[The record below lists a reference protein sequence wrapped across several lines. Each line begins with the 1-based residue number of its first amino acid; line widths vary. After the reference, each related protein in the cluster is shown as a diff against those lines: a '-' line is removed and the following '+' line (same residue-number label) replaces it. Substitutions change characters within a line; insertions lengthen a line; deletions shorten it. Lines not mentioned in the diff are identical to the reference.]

1 MTYFEL
7 KPSVSND
14 KDYMICVTEDFLDKY
29 EVTTTGSYDVLPSR
43 LLELSYANYLR
54 FCRDILGA
62 ALYGKGHKYITAH
75 FKNDFATRQFVKLLN
90 ARMELVIMD
99 HENPLSKYEKVG
111 II

>member
-7 KPSVSND
+7 RPAVSDD
-14 KDYMICVTEDFLDKY
+14 KAYSIQITEEFLDKY
-29 EVTTTGSYDVLPSR
+29 NISTSGSYGVLPSR

-62 ALYGKGHKYITAH
+62 TLYGKGHKYITVH
-75 FKNDFATRQFVKLLN
+75 FKNDSATRQFIRLLN
-90 ARMELVIMD
+90 ARMELVLMD
-99 HENPLSKYEKVG
+99 HENPLSKYESVG

>member
-7 KPSVSND
+7 KTSVSND

-54 FCRDILGA
+54 FCRDILDA
-62 ALYGKGHKYITAH
+62 TLYGKGHKYITAH